1 MIRRPPRSTR
11 TDPLV
16 PYTTLFRSEAVDR
29 YDIGDLR
36 LFGEE
41 GLDLL
46 GRLVGALRR
55 CAGGSLNDR
64 DEIALIFLRQER
76 SRQAGE
82 QKGRNSDHS
91 REHADPTTRPPGTL
105 LHPHLIAGGAVPDTI
120 T

>member
-82 QKGRNSDHS
+82 QQGRHRSE
-91 REHADPTTRPPGTL
+91 EHTSELQSLMRISYAVL
-105 LHPHLIAGGAVPDTI
+105 CLKKKKHLIE
-120 T
+120 